1 MDHAVEAPLFAHN
14 AESVYEQQTA
24 AGFTDQLSTFVKKGY
39 IAGPFDRPPLPNFRV
54 NQIMGVRQAEKVRP
68 VMNLSHP
75 KHDSF
80 NDAIPKSAFPKVTL
94 FISKRNAQRAY
105 QPGRAPNASRRAL
118 SATTRRP
125 QQQY

>member
-80 NDAIPKSAFPKVTL
+80 NDAIPKAAFPKVTP
-94 FISKRNAQRAY
+94 FANKRNAIRAY
-105 QPGRAPNASRRAL
+105 HPGRAPNAPRRATT
-118 SATTRRP
+118 APTRRP
-125 QQQY
+125 HRIY